1 MQRRQRVLKNW
12 KSRAQ
17 RIDVAAVGRGSQQR
31 PRTDSRQPCLT
42 NEGGKGCVARRLAGV
57 PYCRYYSR
65 FFSAGDGS
73 KKRGKHCCNW
83 QQRMC
88 ALEYC
93 RASLHLETNYGNC
106 IINDGAFPVRFILR
120 GGEINRNNNVTSN
133 TANFPLFALA
143 HTRWLALALAAGT
156 REARRNFCLLECGP
170 IVQKK
175 VGGTCAHPATTSQ
188 IGGSSVS
195 KRSQLLKSDWVT
207 PPPSLAS

>member
-1 MQRRQRVLKNW
+1 M
-12 KSRAQ
+12 
-17 RIDVAAVGRGSQQR
+17 
-31 PRTDSRQPCLT
+31 
-42 NEGGKGCVARRLAGV
+42 
-57 PYCRYYSR
+57 Y
-65 FFSAGDGS
+65 
-73 KKRGKHCCNW
+73 
-83 QQRMC
+83 

-106 IINDGAFPVRFILR
+106 IINDGPSRALHFT

-143 HTRWLALALAAGT
+143 HTLAGTGCWLLAGT

-195 KRSQLLKSDWVT
+195 KRSQVGLGHPSTQPRVLTKSDTDRRQPWQGPWRPALRGPASTLRPLVVLRYCGKRIVKWRK
-207 PPPSLAS
+207 PPFVIYSHIKTHTLRQIYLIINSNTQSQS